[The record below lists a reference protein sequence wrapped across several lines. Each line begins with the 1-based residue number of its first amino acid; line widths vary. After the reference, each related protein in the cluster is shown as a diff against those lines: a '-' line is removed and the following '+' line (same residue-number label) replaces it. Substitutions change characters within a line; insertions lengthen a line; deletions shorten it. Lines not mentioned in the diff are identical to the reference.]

1 MRRLSENIK
10 IAFHSLILN
19 KTRSFLTMLG
29 IIIGVGAVVAML
41 SIGAGAQQSIVNSV
55 ADIGSNLIIVMPG
68 APPEEGQGGMGGP
81 QQMFV
86 QETAELG
93 PDDVKAIE
101 KGSTLTSEVA
111 PVIMSVS
118 IVSYLNKNAQ
128 PQIVASTENAQK
140 VYNLK
145 VGEGKFYSRGDVS
158 SSSNVA
164 VIGRTTATSLFG
176 KMNPIGKIIKISGQ
190 NFKVI
195 GILEERG
202 SDAFGNDQDDFVS
215 IPVTTAQNK
224 LFGASSYNMILAT
237 STSEETIDEASDE
250 IRDILLKSR
259 NIRPGEEADFQV
271 QNQDQILDVVSSITD
286 IFTIVIAGIA
296 SISLLVGGIGI
307 MNIMLV
313 SVTERTR
320 EIGIRKAIGAKNRD
334 ILTQFLIESIVLS
347 IMGGILGILFAVLIS
362 VIITNFTVLQT
373 SVTAFPII
381 IALSFS
387 TVVGLFFG
395 IYPAMRAA
403 RLNPIDALRYE

>member
-10 IAFHSLILN
+10 IAFSSLILN

-41 SIGAGAQQSIVNSV
+41 SIGAGAQQSIVSSV

-68 APPEEGQGGMGGP
+68 APPEESQGGMGP
-81 QQMFV
+81 QRMFV

-111 PVIMSVS
+111 PVIMSAS

-215 IPVTTAQNK
+215 IPITTAQNK
-224 LFGASSYNMILAT
+224 LFGQGSYNMILAT
-237 STSEETIDEASDE
+237 STSEETIDSASDE
-250 IRDILLKSR
+250 IRDILRKSR
-259 NIRPGEEADFQV
+259 NIRPGETADFQV

-320 EIGIRKAIGAKNRD
+320 E
-334 ILTQFLIESIVLS
+334 
-347 IMGGILGILFAVLIS
+347 
-362 VIITNFTVLQT
+362 
-373 SVTAFPII
+373 
-381 IALSFS
+381 
-387 TVVGLFFG
+387 
-395 IYPAMRAA
+395 
-403 RLNPIDALRYE
+403 

>member
-29 IIIGVGAVVAML
+29 IIIGVGSVVAML
-41 SIGAGAQQSIVNSV
+41 SIGAGAQQSIVSSV
-55 ADIGSNLIIVMPG
+55 ADIGSNLIMVMPG
-68 APPEEGQGGMGGP
+68 APPEEGQGGMGP

-101 KGSTLTSEVA
+101 KRSTLTSEVA

-164 VIGRTTATSLFG
+164 VIGKTTAISLFG

-215 IPVTTAQNK
+215 IPITTAQNK
-224 LFGASSYNMILAT
+224 LFGQGSYTMILAT
-237 STSEETIDEASDE
+237 STSEETIDSASDE
-250 IRDILLKSR
+250 IRDILRKSR
-259 NIRPGEEADFQV
+259 NIRPGETADFQV

-362 VIITNFTVLQT
+362 VIITKFTVLQT
-373 SVTAFPII
+373 SITAFPII

>member
-1 MRRLSENIK
+1 
-10 IAFHSLILN
+10 
-19 KTRSFLTMLG
+19 
-29 IIIGVGAVVAML
+29 ML
-41 SIGAGAQQSIVNSV
+41 SIGAGAQQSIVSSV
-55 ADIGSNLIIVMPG
+55 ADIGSNLIIIMPG
-68 APPEEGQGGMGGP
+68 APEEGRGGMPSP
-81 QQMFV
+81 QSMMV
-86 QETAELG
+86 GETAELG
-93 PDDVKAIE
+93 PDDVKAIDKE
-101 KGSTLTSEVA
+101 STLINEVA
-111 PVIMSVS
+111 PIIMSVS
-118 IVSYLNKNAQ
+118 IVSYLNKNSQ
-128 PQIVASTENAQK
+128 PQIVASTENAQE

-158 SSSNVA
+158 SSANVA
-164 VIGRTTATSLFG
+164 VIGKTTATTLFG
-176 KMNPIGKIIKISGQ
+176 KMNPIGKIIKIGGQ

-215 IPVTTAQNK
+215 VPITTAQNK
-224 LFGASSYNMILAT
+224 LFGQGSYNMILAT
-237 STSEETIDEASDE
+237 STSEETIGAASDE
-250 IRDILLKSR
+250 IRDILRKSR
-259 NIRPGEEADFQV
+259 NIRPGEVADFRV
-271 QNQDQILDVVSSITD
+271 QNQDQILDVVSSITN

-334 ILTQFLIESIVLS
+334 ILTQFLIESVVLS
-347 IMGGILGILFAVLIS
+347 IAGGIFGILFAVLIS
-362 VIITNFTVLQT
+362 VIITNFTVLET
-373 SVTAFPII
+373 SITAFPII

>member
-10 IAFHSLILN
+10 IAFSSLILN

-29 IIIGVGAVVAML
+29 IIIGVGSVVAML
-41 SIGAGAQQSIVNSV
+41 SIGAGAQASIVSSV
-55 ADIGSNLIIVMPG
+55 ADIGSNLIIIMPG
-68 APPEEGQGGMGGP
+68 APEEGRGGMPSP
-81 QQMFV
+81 QSMMV
-86 QETAELG
+86 GETAELG
-93 PDDVKAIE
+93 PDDVKAIDKE
-101 KGSTLTSEVA
+101 STLINEVA
-111 PVIMSVS
+111 PIIMSVS
-118 IVSYLNKNAQ
+118 IVSYLNKNSQ
-128 PQIVASTENAQK
+128 PQIVASTENAQE

-158 SSSNVA
+158 SSANVA
-164 VIGRTTATSLFG
+164 VIGKTTATTLFG
-176 KMNPIGKIIKISGQ
+176 KMNPIGKIIKIGGQ

-215 IPVTTAQNK
+215 VPITTAQNK
-224 LFGASSYNMILAT
+224 LFGQGSYNMILAT
-237 STSEETIDEASDE
+237 STSEETIGAASDE
-250 IRDILLKSR
+250 IRDILRKSR
-259 NIRPGEEADFQV
+259 NIRPGEVADFRV
-271 QNQDQILDVVSSITD
+271 QNQDQILDVVSSITN

-347 IMGGILGILFAVLIS
+347 IAGGIFGILFAVLIS
-362 VIITNFTVLQT
+362 VIITNFTVLET
-373 SVTAFPII
+373 SITAFPII

>member
-10 IAFHSLILN
+10 IAFSSLILN

-29 IIIGVGAVVAML
+29 IIIGVGSVVAML
-41 SIGAGAQQSIVNSV
+41 SIGAGAQQSIVSSV
-55 ADIGSNLIIVMPG
+55 ADIGSNLIIIMPG
-68 APPEEGQGGMGGP
+68 APEEGRGGMPSP
-81 QQMFV
+81 QSMMV
-86 QETAELG
+86 GETAELG
-93 PDDVKAIE
+93 PDDVKAIDKE
-101 KGSTLTSEVA
+101 STLINEVA
-111 PVIMSVS
+111 PIIMSVS
-118 IVSYLNKNAQ
+118 IVSYLNKNSQ
-128 PQIVASTENAQK
+128 PQIVASTENAQE

-158 SSSNVA
+158 SSANVA
-164 VIGRTTATSLFG
+164 VIGKTTATTLFG
-176 KMNPIGKIIKISGQ
+176 KMNPIGKIIKIGGQ

-215 IPVTTAQNK
+215 VPITTAQNK
-224 LFGASSYNMILAT
+224 LFGQGSYNMILAT
-237 STSEETIDEASDE
+237 STSEETIGAASDE
-250 IRDILLKSR
+250 IRDILRKSR
-259 NIRPGEEADFQV
+259 NIRPGEVADFRV
-271 QNQDQILDVVSSITD
+271 QNQDQILDVVSSITN

-334 ILTQFLIESIVLS
+334 ILTQFLIESVVLS
-347 IMGGILGILFAVLIS
+347 IAGGIFGILFAVLIS
-362 VIITNFTVLQT
+362 VIITNFTVLET
-373 SVTAFPII
+373 SITAFPII

>member
-10 IAFHSLILN
+10 IAFSSLILN

-41 SIGAGAQQSIVNSV
+41 SIGAGAQQSIVSSV
-55 ADIGSNLIIVMPG
+55 ADIGSNLIIIMPG
-68 APPEEGQGGMGGP
+68 APPEEGQGGMGP

-111 PVIMSVS
+111 PVVMSVS
-118 IVSYLNKNAQ
+118 VVSYLNKNAQ

-164 VIGRTTATSLFG
+164 VIGKTTATSLFG

-215 IPVTTAQNK
+215 IPITTAQNK
-224 LFGASSYNMILAT
+224 LFGQGSYSMILAT
-237 STSEETIDEASDE
+237 SASEETIDSASDE
-250 IRDILLKSR
+250 IRDILRKSR
-259 NIRPGEEADFQV
+259 NIRPGETADFQV

-362 VIITNFTVLQT
+362 VIITRFTVLQT
-373 SVTAFPII
+373 SITAFPII

>member
-1 MRRLSENIK
+1 MRRSIQNIK
-10 IAFHSLILN
+10 IAFSSLILN

-41 SIGAGAQQSIVNSV
+41 SIGAGAQQSIVSSV
-55 ADIGSNLIIVMPG
+55 ADIGSNLIIIMPG
-68 APPEEGQGGMGGP
+68 APPEEGQGGMGP
-81 QQMFV
+81 KQMFV

-93 PDDVKAIE
+93 PGDVKAIE

-111 PVIMSVS
+111 PVVMSVS

-164 VIGRTTATSLFG
+164 VIGKTTATSLFG

-215 IPVTTAQNK
+215 IPITTAQNK
-224 LFGASSYNMILAT
+224 LFGQGSYNMILAT
-237 STSEETIDEASDE
+237 STSEETIDSASDE
-250 IRDILLKSR
+250 IRDILRKSR
-259 NIRPGEEADFQV
+259 NIRPGETADFQV

-362 VIITNFTVLQT
+362 VIINNFTVLQT
-373 SVTAFPII
+373 SITAFPII

>member
-1 MRRLSENIK
+1 MGRLSENIK
-10 IAFHSLILN
+10 IAFNSLILN

-41 SIGAGAQQSIVNSV
+41 SIGAGAQQSIVSSV
-55 ADIGSNLIIVMPG
+55 ADIGSNLIIIMPG
-68 APPEEGQGGMGGP
+68 APEEGRGGMPSP
-81 QQMFV
+81 QSMMV
-86 QETAELG
+86 GETAELG
-93 PDDVKAIE
+93 PDDVKAINRE
-101 KGSTLTSEVA
+101 STLTSEVA
-111 PVIMSVS
+111 PVVMSVS

-128 PQIVASTENAQK
+128 PQIIASTENAQE

-145 VGEGKFYSRGDVS
+145 VREGKFYSRGDVS
-158 SSSNVA
+158 SSANVA
-164 VIGRTTATSLFG
+164 VIGKTTAATLFG
-176 KMNPIGKIIKISGQ
+176 KMNPIGKIIKINGQ

-215 IPVTTAQNK
+215 VPVTTAQTK
-224 LFGASSYNMILAT
+224 LFGSDSYNMILAT
-237 STSEETIDEASDE
+237 STSEETIDAASDE
-250 IRDILLKSR
+250 IREILRKSR
-259 NIRPGEEADFQV
+259 NIRPGETADFQV

-362 VIITNFTVLQT
+362 VIITNLTVLET
-373 SVTAFPII
+373 SITAFPII

-403 RLNPIDALRYE
+403 RLNPIDALRHE

>member
-1 MRRLSENIK
+1 MGRLSENIK
-10 IAFHSLILN
+10 IAFNSLILN

-41 SIGAGAQQSIVNSV
+41 SIGAGAQQSIVSSV
-55 ADIGSNLIIVMPG
+55 ADIGSNLIIIMPG
-68 APPEEGQGGMGGP
+68 APEEGRGGMPSP
-81 QQMFV
+81 QSMMV
-86 QETAELG
+86 GETAELG
-93 PDDVKAIE
+93 PDDVKAINRE
-101 KGSTLTSEVA
+101 STLTSEVA

-128 PQIVASTENAQK
+128 PQIIASTENAQE

-145 VGEGKFYSRGDVS
+145 VREGKFYSRGDVS
-158 SSSNVA
+158 SSANVA
-164 VIGRTTATSLFG
+164 VIGKTTAATLFG
-176 KMNPIGKIIKISGQ
+176 KMNPIGKIIKINGQ

-215 IPVTTAQNK
+215 VPVTTAQTK
-224 LFGASSYNMILAT
+224 LFGSDSYNMILAT
-237 STSEETIDEASDE
+237 STSEETIDAASDE
-250 IRDILLKSR
+250 IREILRKSR
-259 NIRPGEEADFQV
+259 NIRPGETADFQV

-362 VIITNFTVLQT
+362 VIITNLTVLET
-373 SVTAFPII
+373 SITAFPII

-403 RLNPIDALRYE
+403 RLNPIDALRHE